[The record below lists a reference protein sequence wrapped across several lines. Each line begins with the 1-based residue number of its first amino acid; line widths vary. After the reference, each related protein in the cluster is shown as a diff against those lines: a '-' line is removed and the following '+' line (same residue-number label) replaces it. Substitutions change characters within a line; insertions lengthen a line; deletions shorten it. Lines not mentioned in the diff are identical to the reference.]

1 MTFRSTIL
9 RWLERDEAWYRK
21 ELEDGLSRWKKASDQ
36 LKQAEKSLGG
46 EILTFQGIQD
56 AERQAKR
63 NGTYNSAMK
72 KRLNLAF
79 QVAFLRNKLPY
90 IVMKRINPCVTP
102 MKKKGFRYGDLFTKY
117 GYSESS

>member
-1 MTFRSTIL
+1 MSFRSTFL

-21 ELEDGLSRWKKASDQ
+21 ELEGGLYRWKKASDQ

-56 AERQAKR
+56 AERQAKS

-72 KRLNLAF
+72 KRLSLAF
-79 QVAFLRNKLPY
+79 QAAALRNNLH
-90 IVMKRINPCVTP
+90 IIRMNRINPCVTP
-102 MKKKGFRYGDLFTKY
+102 MKKKGFMYGDLFTKY